1 MQAKTRSQYEVRDKN
16 DRVWD
21 VRRTQESAEEMRRDM
36 EEGSGMEGVSIKEV
50 VDVQDRYYLK
60 NDETG
65 EKMTVLS
72 FSESEAV
79 RQAWLEW
86 DVTKDA
92 VSVENTESVE
102 PTEEDD

>member
-1 MQAKTRSQYEVRDKN
+1 
-16 DRVWD
+16 
-21 VRRTQESAEEMRRDM
+21 MRRDM

-50 VDVQDRYYLK
+50 VDVQNRYHLK
-60 NDETG
+60 NNETG